1 MKVKYFRPDIFELD
15 NLNITPSVVQT
26 GQLVQAYMPVDRTGN
41 FNPFDM
47 TYDPI
52 PKVVK
57 FNKSWESF
65 AKKAFAWSPIEV
77 KPNIDAPVGYLK
89 AEQFWA
95 DNSVSVLYG
104 SDYEFNTD
112 VDTTKAA

>member
-15 NLNITPSVVQT
+15 NLNITPSVIQT

-57 FNKSWESF
+57 FNKSWEECCMDAAKELWKLGLDLLFGVPGGFIYWPLVLLLEYYTSF
-65 AKKAFAWSPIEV
+65 LGITL
-77 KPNIDAPVGYLK
+77 I
-89 AEQFWA
+89 
-95 DNSVSVLYG
+95 
-104 SDYEFNTD
+104 
-112 VDTTKAA
+112 

>member
-15 NLNITPSVVQT
+15 NLNITPSVIQT

-57 FNKSWESF
+57 FLHE
-65 AKKAFAWSPIEV
+65 AIEL
-77 KPNIDAPVGYLK
+77 A
-89 AEQFWA
+89 
-95 DNSVSVLYG
+95 SHG
-104 SDYEFNTD
+104 SCW
-112 VDTTKAA
+112 